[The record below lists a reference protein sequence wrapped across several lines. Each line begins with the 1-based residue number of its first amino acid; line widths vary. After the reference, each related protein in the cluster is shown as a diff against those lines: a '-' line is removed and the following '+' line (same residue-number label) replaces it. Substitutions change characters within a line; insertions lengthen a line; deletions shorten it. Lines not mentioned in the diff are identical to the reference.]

1 MPIVSQLINFT
12 TVDTTIPAILNDS
25 KVATHSSIN
34 TVTTPSQIF
43 LNSSRTSSSNTTSI
57 PSTKTSASTSTIKS
71 TAKVTASKKIL
82 KLPSS
87 TMQPSQKSST
97 TSSYIKS
104 NTTRKHFLK
113 QETIGIDSHQ
123 INNFKNYS
131 RGFDDNKTSRKY
143 TGGDARYNRER
154 GHLSSV
160 SYQESISKPSTSIT
174 LTIYSDEEETPKV
187 SYIKPELKDK
197 NKNLKEER
205 KDKVTYN
212 IKIEQHS
219 SSHEVNSGSQS
230 NDRTNSQKDVELSL
244 TPAIVD
250 PTTTPMELL
259 EVETSFK
266 FTEKSFPVDSLG
278 ELLFIF

>member
-1 MPIVSQLINFT
+1 
-12 TVDTTIPAILNDS
+12 
-25 KVATHSSIN
+25 
-34 TVTTPSQIF
+34 
-43 LNSSRTSSSNTTSI
+43 
-57 PSTKTSASTSTIKS
+57 
-71 TAKVTASKKIL
+71 
-82 KLPSS
+82 
-87 TMQPSQKSST
+87 MQPFQKSST
-97 TSSYIKS
+97 IRSYIKS
-104 NTTRKHFLK
+104 NTTRKYLPKH
-113 QETIGIDSHQ
+113 ETIGIEPHQ
-123 INNFKNYS
+123 INNFKNHS
-131 RGFDDNKTSRKY
+131 KGFDDNKTSRKY
-143 TGGDARYNRER
+143 TGDARYNRER

-160 SYQESISKPSTSIT
+160 SYKESISKPSTSII